1 MHVSYSPP
9 LRFRLTTSALA
20 TSLFVYISA
29 SLLLNSILSVAR
41 HRH

>member
-9 LRFRLTTSALA
+9 LRFRLTSALA
-20 TSLFVYISA
+20 TSLFVYLSA